1 MPRSLLTC
9 SDIARPPATRTV
21 AEGLPS
27 MARAVGSFS
36 AGDAVKPSRE
46 PNGKIRSDRS
56 NGIAAL
62 LTLNESLIDS
72 TCSLFVSTRE
82 NIELGMHDEGMP
94 NQEVKSD
101 HRQIWQSADRL
112 LVKFCGQYVAT
123 CSRTKM
129 SLSD

>member
-1 MPRSLLTC
+1 
-9 SDIARPPATRTV
+9 
-21 AEGLPS
+21 

-36 AGDAVKPSRE
+36 AGDAVKPSRK

-72 TCSLFVSTRE
+72 TCSSFVSTGE
-82 NIELGMHDEGMP
+82 NIELGMRDERVP

-101 HRQIWQSADRL
+101 HRQICNRQIVFWSNFVANMLQPDRAL
-112 LVKFCGQYVAT
+112 T
-123 CSRTKM
+123 
-129 SLSD
+129 